1 MAASTEQK
9 LDYLLKKIG
18 FTASKTGLAE
28 DSSLSG
34 TKKAPFAESIP
45 SPLVTPSTTIWNE
58 SALIPATPPN
68 SDTAQVRVYLTN
80 TSGHRMTADSSVS
93 GSRAFIAYSTFNN
106 TSSEILGGLD

>member
-45 SPLVTPSTTIWNE
+45 SPLVTPLSNLPF
-58 SALIPATPPN
+58 S
-68 SDTAQVRVYLTN
+68 
-80 TSGHRMTADSSVS
+80 
-93 GSRAFIAYSTFNN
+93 
-106 TSSEILGGLD
+106 